1 MEENDY
7 FREALS
13 GFTFEAAGGGAIR
26 HLADLG
32 CTVDEIEKQLL
43 YPISHKKVQ
52 RTVWEH
58 LVKKRI
64 ILLEEPGKSETPEKA
79 EYVKE
84 YDRYGKATFRRVV
97 LQAGRAAE
105 DIIWK
110 KQQYDCAKDGK
121 LSVFLEE
128 KCAGVCPEKIY
139 IACDFGQQAKEDS
152 AGLEKRLQKLD
163 RRQRAYIAGLPW
175 EPGTVYHQL
184 DGRMREIVVRL
195 YESCGY
201 GGSCFF
207 LETGEEIMLSHGEKT

>member
-1 MEENDY
+1 MAENDY

-97 LQAGRAAE
+97 LQAGRAAS
-105 DIIWK
+105 IK
-110 KQQYDCAKDGK
+110 HGK
-121 LSVFLEE
+121 SYLSRSNWRKSRCEYNSFN
-128 KCAGVCPEKIY
+128 GNI
-139 IACDFGQQAKEDS
+139 
-152 AGLEKRLQKLD
+152 
-163 RRQRAYIAGLPW
+163 
-175 EPGTVYHQL
+175 
-184 DGRMREIVVRL
+184 
-195 YESCGY
+195 
-201 GGSCFF
+201 
-207 LETGEEIMLSHGEKT
+207 